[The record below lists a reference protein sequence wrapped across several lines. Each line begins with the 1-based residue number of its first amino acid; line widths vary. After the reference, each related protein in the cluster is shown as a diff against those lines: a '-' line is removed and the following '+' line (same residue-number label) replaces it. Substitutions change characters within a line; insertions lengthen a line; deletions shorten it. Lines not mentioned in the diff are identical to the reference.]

1 MTAARLD
8 HDTATQPA
16 RPQLARWRLHLGD
29 ALEVMAGMAEES
41 VDSIVT
47 SPPYWGMRDY
57 GVPGQ
62 YGQEPTVSD
71 YVNRLRG
78 VFTQARRVLARDGT
92 LWLNLGDAYGGSWHN
107 YVAAGS
113 TAATAADPRRRARGT
128 HLPPHAAERHK
139 NLLGLPWQLAFAL
152 VEDGWTLRNAIV
164 WHKPNAMPE
173 SVRDRLSCRYEML
186 FLLVRSRRYWFD
198 LDPIREPSAR
208 PQALRGPNESRS
220 GVSARRPEQRHFG
233 EYGNR
238 EALVGHEPGSA
249 LKPAGARHT
258 AGHPHGRNPGDVWSI
273 PTRPY
278 RGAHF
283 AVSPIDI
290 PLRCIAAGCKPGGTV
305 LDPFS
310 GSGTTGI
317 AALTLGR
324 SFIGIDVNA
333 RYHELAQRR
342 FADVAGGD

>member
-16 RPQLARWRLHLGD
+16 RPQPTRWRLHLGD

-62 YGQEPTVSD
+62 YGQEPTVGD
-71 YVNRLRG
+71 YVYRLRG

-107 YVAAGS
+107 YVAPGS
-113 TAATAADPRRRARGT
+113 TAATAADSRRRARGT

-198 LDPIREPSAR
+198 LDPIREPR
-208 PQALRGPNESRS
+208 D
-220 GVSARRPEQRHFG
+220 ARRRGRHHFG
-233 EYGNR
+233 EYDKPEAFVGN
-238 EALVGHEPGSA
+238 EPGSTQ
-249 LKPAGARHT
+249 KPAGVRHT
-258 AGHPHGRNPGDVWSI
+258 ACHPHGPNPGDVWSI

-283 AVSPIDI
+283 AVGPIDI

-310 GSGTTGI
+310 GSGTTGL

-333 RYHELAQRR
+333 QYHELAQRR

>member
-1 MTAARLD
+1 
-8 HDTATQPA
+8 
-16 RPQLARWRLHLGD
+16 
-29 ALEVMAGMAEES
+29 MAGMADES

-47 SPPYWGMRDY
+47 SPPYWGLRDY

-62 YGQEPTVSD
+62 YGQESSVRD

-92 LWLNLGDAYGGSWHN
+92 LWLNLGDVYGGSWHN
-107 YVAAGS
+107 YVAPGS
-113 TAATAADPRRRARGT
+113 TATTAADPRRRSRGT
-128 HLPPHAAERHK
+128 HLPPQAAERYK
-139 NLLGLPWQLAFAL
+139 NLLGLPWQVAFAL
-152 VEDGWTLRNAIV
+152 VDDGWTLRNAIV

-198 LDPIREPSAR
+198 LDPIREPV
-208 PQALRGPNESRS
+208 ALREGTILGGPSKSRR
-220 GVSARRPEQRHFG
+220 GAPAEARRYGQHQFAKYDNCEAFG
-233 EYGNR
+233 D
-238 EALVGHEPGSA
+238 HEHGSA
-249 LKPAGARHT
+249 MKPTGERHS
-258 AGHPHGRNPGDVWSI
+258 ASHPHGRNPGDVWSI

-290 PLRCIAAGCKPGGTV
+290 PLRCIAAGCRPDGTV

-310 GSGTTGI
+310 GAGTTGV
-317 AALTLGR
+317 AALSLGR
-324 SFIGIDVNA
+324 SFIGIDVNPEF
-333 RYHELAQRR
+333 HELARSR
-342 FADVAGGD
+342 FAPVAGDDR